1 MLASRQKA
9 IVSLND
15 LRAIL
20 CEQIYTQSELMFC
33 NVEVD
38 SKEVITKKEL
48 KDVLECFLHYAAETL
63 ASIIAAHIRSVEA
76 YYDIEKQF
84 SEQSNG
90 GNSKTVSRKAIYKE
104 EGNEIRDLLEELWNK
119 HRIYET
125 GINIFIFYKIEQMR
139 RYHIGGTFPAKAV
152 RDYAFNHGVVG
163 PSLKSQRVRPS
174 DCTRHAVTKEELSE
188 EFNPMFKRGTP
199 DDAYYQ
205 LYDILS
211 IFFNNNRDQ
220 LNLGRG
226 ESDRKVYIL
235 SLYHLECRFSI
246 LWCFILLY

>member
-1 MLASRQKA
+1 MLASRQKV

-33 NVEVD
+33 NVESD

-63 ASIIAAHIRSVEA
+63 ASIIAAHIRSLEA

-90 GNSKTVSRKAIYKE
+90 SNSKTVSRKVIYKE

-125 GINIFIFYKIEQMR
+125 GINIFIFI
-139 RYHIGGTFPAKAV
+139 
-152 RDYAFNHGVVG
+152 
-163 PSLKSQRVRPS
+163 
-174 DCTRHAVTKEELSE
+174 
-188 EFNPMFKRGTP
+188 
-199 DDAYYQ
+199 
-205 LYDILS
+205 
-211 IFFNNNRDQ
+211 
-220 LNLGRG
+220 
-226 ESDRKVYIL
+226 
-235 SLYHLECRFSI
+235 
-246 LWCFILLY
+246 